1 MNNWYRDQPTNRNYL
16 TPIGFQLELELFPN
30 VDFFC
35 QSVNF
40 PDISVPITEVPTMW
54 RSFPIIGGGGVS
66 YGDLSVNFI
75 IDEDMENYAS
85 IFNWIRTN
93 GQSEDTAPLNLS
105 SARLIIHSSNLNPNL
120 IADFQYLFP
129 YSLSQ
134 IQFDAT
140 LGENEVVTAQASFKY
155 AIMNF
160 RDKTFKRYD
169 PR

>member
-1 MNNWYRDQPTNRNYL
+1 MNNWYQSQPTNRNYL

-40 PDISVPITEVPTMW
+40 PDISVPITDVPTMW

-66 YGDLSVNFI
+66 YGDLQVNFI

-85 IFNWIRTN
+85 IFNWIRDN
-93 GQSEDTAPLNLS
+93 GQSEDTAPLKLS
-105 SARLIIHSSNLNPNL
+105 SARLIIHTSNLNPNL
-120 IADFQYLFP
+120 VADFQYLFP

-140 LGENEVVTAQASFKY
+140 VGENEVITAQASFKY
-155 AIMNF
+155 ATMSF
-160 RDKTFKRYD
+160 RDKTFKRYE
-169 PR
+169 PG